1 MTKSPQAGNWLMTGL
16 QGISRRQ
23 ALTIAAGAAG
33 SSIAGSA
40 AVVGTSTTAHAAKV
54 SQKLVKYQD
63 TPKGEQRCDNC
74 DLFEPPSSC
83 KNVDGVVAPQG
94 WCTVYRKKQA

>member
-1 MTKSPQAGNWLMTGL
+1 MTGP

-23 ALTIAAGAAG
+23 VLTIAAAAAG
-33 SSIAGSA
+33 TSITGAA
-40 AVVGTSTTAHAAKV
+40 AVVGTSTPAHAAKV
-54 SQKLVKYQD
+54 SQKIVKYQD

-74 DLFEPPSSC
+74 ELFEAPASC
-83 KNVDGVVAPQG
+83 KNVDGTIAPQG

>member
-1 MTKSPQAGNWLMTGL
+1 MIRSN
-16 QGISRRQ
+16 GISRRQ

-33 SSIAGSA
+33 ASIAGA
-40 AVVGTSTTAHAAKV
+40 TAVIGTSATAQPAKV
-54 SQKLVKYQD
+54 SQKIVKYQD

-74 DLFEPPSSC
+74 ELFEAPSSC
-83 KNVDGVVAPQG
+83 KNVDGTVAAQG